1 MARRV
6 IFGANSAGRVGIY
19 VSKPG
24 IDAYT
29 APEAQLLFSDQ
40 RRHFMILQS
49 GSIQLTGSL
58 TNPGSGVRVNFTQ
71 RPGQK
76 PFVLCGDFNPRPSMT
91 PVRAVVDTT
100 GFTAYPAADWQGQ
113 YPAAGK
119 FVQYFAFLKSE

>member
-6 IFGANSAGRVGIY
+6 VFGANSAGKVGIF

-24 IDAYT
+24 QDAYT
-29 APEAQLLFSDQ
+29 APEAQLLFSAE

-49 GSIQLTGSL
+49 GTVQLGGTIS
-58 TNPGSGVRVNFTQ
+58 NPGSGVRVNFAQ
-71 RPGQK
+71 APGQR
-76 PFVLCGDFNPRPSMT
+76 PFVLCGDFNPRPSTT
-91 PVRAVVDTT
+91 PVRTVADAT

-119 FVQYFAFLKSE
+119 TVQYFAFLKSE